1 MLAVGVHGRT
11 QCCGQSAVGT
21 SHALMLAQPFT
32 LTEKGV
38 FMTGVTYN
46 KRFWYG
52 HHVRMSDYETVKRN
66 YETTVPIQG
75 ERKKH
80 GIDQRPLS
88 VRRRVW
94 EVWHRDGDSY
104 GMAFRQCYKQTA
116 LNPTTKKYEV
126 TGYHDSVSPFLMMT
140 SVGALIFTPKWMN
153 SYATWEMLSA
163 LLPDGIRFAKFG
175 SKQYF
180 RVAQPDGDD
189 MYYLITGL
197 DMTFVPYES
206 GGKRYYQPTRGVV
219 SEERVLIDRAKSKQ
233 YREEFQAFL
242 NYFQPMADLL
252 GIEAD
257 NVGWKERSD
266 AEQLLNTTDWLV
278 RKDGDEY
285 GEKWVDAIQAL
296 LKKYTRTTHKWVPDG
311 KGGNEHQWTYDL
323 PTALDIRAKLKGETL
338 YRMVK
343 PYKVMPVPL
352 GTPFMPNNR
361 SV

>member
-1 MLAVGVHGRT
+1 
-11 QCCGQSAVGT
+11 
-21 SHALMLAQPFT
+21 
-32 LTEKGV
+32 
-38 FMTGVTYN
+38 MTGVTYN

-94 EVWHRDGDSY
+94 ETWHKDGDSY
-104 GMAFRQCYKQTA
+104 GMAFRQTYKTTA
-116 LNPTTKKYEV
+116 QDPVSKKYV
-126 TGYHDSVSPFLMMT
+126 TTGYHDSVSPFLMMNPQ
-140 SVGALIFTPKWMN
+140 GALTFTTKWMN
-153 SYATWEMLSA
+153 SYTTWEMLSA
-163 LLPDGIRFAKFG
+163 LLPDGIRFSRYG

-189 MYYLITGL
+189 MYYFISGL
-197 DMTFVPYES
+197 VMTFVPYES

-233 YREEFQAFL
+233 CREEFQAFL

-252 GIEAD
+252 GVEAD
-257 NVGWKERSD
+257 SVGWKERQEAD
-266 AEQLLNTTDWLV
+266 KFLTETNWLV
-278 RKDGDEY
+278 RKDGEEY

-296 LKKYTRTTHKWVPDG
+296 LKRHTMSTHNWSD
-311 KGGNEHQWTYDL
+311 NQHRWTYEL
-323 PTALDIRAKLKGETL
+323 PSVLDIRAKLKGETL

-343 PYKVMPVPL
+343 PYKTMPVPL

>member
-1 MLAVGVHGRT
+1 
-11 QCCGQSAVGT
+11 
-21 SHALMLAQPFT
+21 
-32 LTEKGV
+32 
-38 FMTGVTYN
+38 MTGVTYN
-46 KRFWYG
+46 KKYWYG

-66 YETTVPIQG
+66 YEITRPIQG

-94 EVWHRDGDSY
+94 ETWHRDGDSY
-104 GMAFRQCYKQTA
+104 GMAFRQSYKQTA
-116 LNPTTKKYEV
+116 LNPDTKKYEI
-126 TGYHDSVSPFLMMT
+126 TGYGDTVHPFLMMNPQ
-140 SVGALIFTPKWMN
+140 GALTFSPKWMG
-153 SYATWEMLSA
+153 SYVTWEMLSA
-163 LLPDGIRFAKFG
+163 LLPDGICFSKYG
-175 SKQYF
+175 SKKYF
-180 RVAQPDGDD
+180 RVTQPDGGY

-197 DMTFVPYES
+197 SMTFVPYES
-206 GGKRYYQPTRGVV
+206 EGKRYYIPTHGVV
-219 SEERVLIDRAKSKQ
+219 TEERALIDRVKSKH

-252 GIEAD
+252 GIEAG

-266 AEQLLNTTDWLV
+266 AEYFLSQTNWLV
-278 RKDGDEY
+278 REDGEEY

-352 GTPFMPNNR
+352 GTPFLPNHR
-361 SV
+361 EV

>member
-1 MLAVGVHGRT
+1 
-11 QCCGQSAVGT
+11 
-21 SHALMLAQPFT
+21 
-32 LTEKGV
+32 
-38 FMTGVTYN
+38 MTGVTYN

-52 HHVRMSDYETVKRN
+52 HHVRMSDYETVKQK
-66 YETTVPIQG
+66 YETTTPIQG
-75 ERKKH
+75 TRKKH

-88 VRRRVW
+88 VRHRVW
-94 EVWHRDGDSY
+94 ETWHKDGDSY

-126 TGYHDSVSPFLMMT
+126 TGYVDSVSPLLMMNPQ
-140 SVGALIFTPKWMN
+140 GALTFTTKWMN
-153 SYATWEMLSA
+153 SYTTWEMLSA

-189 MYYLITGL
+189 MYYFISGL
-197 DMTFVPYES
+197 VMTFVPYES

-252 GIEAD
+252 GVE
-257 NVGWKERSD
+257 
-266 AEQLLNTTDWLV
+266 AEQTDWTKRRAAEEFLTTHNWLV
-278 RKDGDEY
+278 RKDGEEY

-296 LKKYTRTTHKWVPDG
+296 LTAYTKSRHDWVPDG
-311 KGGNEHQWTYDL
+311 KGGHQHQWTHDL
-323 PTALDIRAKLKGETL
+323 PTVSDIRYKLKGETL

-343 PYKVMPVPL
+343 PYKVIPVPL

-361 SV
+361 EV